1 MPVVSGHVTEVAV
14 ANNDLVMAGQPL
26 FQMQSDR
33 YELARQAAQAALY
46 LLIGE
51 FSELA
56 PALYFSVVTYTTLG
70 YGDLTLG
77 ADWQVSSGVE
87 AANGI
92 LLFGV
97 STAVL
102 LSALRRV
109 IQDSLMKDPER
120 EAQS

>member
-14 ANNDLVMAGQPL
+14 ANNDRVKAGQPL
-26 FQMQSDR
+26 FQIQSDR

-46 LLIGE
+46 L
-51 FSELA
+51 
-56 PALYFSVVTYTTLG
+56 
-70 YGDLTLG
+70 
-77 ADWQVSSGVE
+77 SSGVE

-102 LSALRRV
+102 LSAFRRV